1 MGGISWEEW
10 MKRREFVK
18 LAAGSAVMASTGLA
32 GMTAARAAGKDLVY
46 LTPGL
51 DLPFWRYL
59 SKGVESVAK
68 SKGYGYQALDSHNS
82 PQTQLQNAQD
92 SIAKGVA
99 GIVISPTDSSTCPSV
114 LQLAKQANIPVVIG
128 DIGTNSGEYESFII
142 SDNYE
147 GAHGVGKALAAALK
161 EKDWL
166 GGTVGIVSISQA
178 RKNGQARTKGFRD
191 GLKEGGFTGKEAALQ
206 QMQSYTADETFKFV
220 QDMLT
225 ANPDLRGLFIQT
237 DQPAIGALRAIKA
250 ARKEGEVLVAAFD
263 GIPEFVDLLKSKQLV
278 VSGMQQPYL
287 MGQKSGQALVE
298 AIDGQKPEKEI
309 LVPILVVTSENIDS
323 QLSTVKETV
332 FANEM

>member
-1 MGGISWEEW
+1 
-10 MKRREFVK
+10 MKRRTFVK
-18 LAAGSAVMASTGLA
+18 LAAGSAVMAGTGLA
-32 GMTAARAAGKDLVY
+32 GLIGAQAAGKDIVY

-59 SKGVESVAK
+59 SKGIENVAK
-68 SKGYGYQALDSHNS
+68 AKGFGYQALDSHNN

-99 GIVISPTDSSTCPSV
+99 GIVISPTDSSTAPSV

-128 DIGTNSGEYESFII
+128 DIGTNSGDYESFII

-147 GAHGVGKALAAALK
+147 GAHGVGKALAEALK
-161 EKDWL
+161 AKDWL

-250 ARKEGEVLVAAFD
+250 ARKDGEVLVAAFD
-263 GIPEFVDLLKSKQLV
+263 GIPDFVDLLKSKALV
-278 VSGMQQPYL
+278 CSGMQQPYL
-287 MGQKSGQALVE
+287 MGQKSGEALVG
-298 AIDGQKPEKEI
+298 AIGGTKPEKEI
-309 LVPILVVTSENIDS
+309 LVPILVVTSDNIDKE
-323 QLSTVKETV
+323 LPTVKETV
-332 FANEM
+332 FANEV